1 MRPSRIQWP
10 VPVFALMML
19 MALGVPAQ
27 ADHAT
32 YESSR
37 NMHALGH
44 SPHPAQFTGVPDID
58 RETSSD
64 IAFWGNLA
72 IHGNY
77 DGFRIVDISD
87 PEDPRLISHPRCNGN
102 QGDVIVWENIVV
114 RSWNSPA
121 SEGRFCDGDPVPV
134 GFEGFHIWDISDVE
148 DPEVVASVETPL
160 GSHTATGVPDLENNR
175 LVVYNDGAPT
185 GFDMIEVPLDDPAS
199 SSYLGEFATG
209 RNCHDWA
216 VILGDAMRAAC
227 SGSGGFSMFSL
238 DPADGGAL
246 DNPVQLYSKD
256 LPGLGGHSASFSWD
270 GEVYVHGWEPGG
282 GTRPRCTE
290 TGTEVAPGV
299 FQTDDM
305 KSVFFFDT
313 ETGDP
318 LGKWVLPRPQTLEE
332 NCTIHNYNVVPLR
345 SGKRILVSGNYQS
358 GTSVVDFTDPANA
371 VEIGFSDPPPLV
383 PTQTGGAWSSY
394 WYNNFVYES
403 EITTGLNVYRLSGKE
418 AAGAM
423 RLGHLNPQTQE
434 FTIP

>member
-1 MRPSRIQWP
+1 MCRSARLSPDLPLNAARARLVDSRWGGAGAAHSYTPPPAAHRGVMATVAPAWPRSPVAPRFRGATLSEPRWLAVASARRSQTRKEPEMRPSRIQWP

-227 SGSGGFSMFSL
+227 SGSGGVSKFCPG
-238 DPADGGAL
+238 PARRGGAA
-246 DNPVQLYSKD
+246 
-256 LPGLGGHSASFSWD
+256 H
-270 GEVYVHGWEPGG
+270 
-282 GTRPRCTE
+282 
-290 TGTEVAPGV
+290 
-299 FQTDDM
+299 
-305 KSVFFFDT
+305 
-313 ETGDP
+313 
-318 LGKWVLPRPQTLEE
+318 
-332 NCTIHNYNVVPLR
+332 
-345 SGKRILVSGNYQS
+345 
-358 GTSVVDFTDPANA
+358 
-371 VEIGFSDPPPLV
+371 PP
-383 PTQTGGAWSSY
+383 
-394 WYNNFVYES
+394 
-403 EITTGLNVYRLSGKE
+403 
-418 AAGAM
+418 
-423 RLGHLNPQTQE
+423 
-434 FTIP
+434 